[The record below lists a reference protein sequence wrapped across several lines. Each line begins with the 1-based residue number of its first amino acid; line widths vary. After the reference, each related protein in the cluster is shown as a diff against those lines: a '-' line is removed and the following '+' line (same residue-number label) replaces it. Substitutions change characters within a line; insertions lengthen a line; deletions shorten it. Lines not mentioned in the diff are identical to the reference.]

1 MSPPRPRLPT
11 APTAEAI
18 AGFSERDF
26 YLAEFRGRTV
36 AIALRE
42 ADASGLECL
51 QSVVAD
57 LVANSTRVVLL
68 SPEGGLLAR
77 ALGDRVITSGASDW
91 VGSLWCLL
99 REHGCAGVN
108 LGGEGNLA
116 TACRRAAER
125 LGFAKLVWIDAVGP
139 AAGDPTGSVS
149 YVDRAAL
156 DQMLAASE
164 LAPERR
170 ALLLEIFGMIEGGLP
185 AVNLCSLEGLE
196 RELFSYA
203 GSGTLFTRDGYTRVR
218 DLRLHEF
225 DAAHHLMLRGVTE
238 GYLAP
243 RSPEDQQRVL
253 AHAFGVFVE
262 DRYLAGIGALLP
274 HPGNAPSG
282 EVASLYTVTRILGE
296 GVGRHLIGFAR
307 DRARELGWTRLFAC
321 TTSETVGAF
330 FLRSGF
336 ESAAADSLPDSKWQG
351 YPESRREKLRC
362 FALPIEGEAG
372 EAGGGR

>member
-1 MSPPRPRLPT
+1 MIARSLSNTDAERSTGSRPPGSNASKGGGGFIVWHAGAST
-11 APTAEAI
+11 NTEAI

-99 REHGCAGVN
+99 REHGCAGIN

-139 AAGDPTGSVS
+139 AAGDPAPTFARV
-149 YVDRAAL
+149 AAL
-156 DQMLAASE
+156 REQL
-164 LAPERR
+164 R
-170 ALLLEIFGMIEGGLP
+170 A
-185 AVNLCSLEGLE
+185 
-196 RELFSYA
+196 
-203 GSGTLFTRDGYTRVR
+203 TT
-218 DLRLHEF
+218 DL
-225 DAAHHLMLRGVTE
+225 
-238 GYLAP
+238 
-243 RSPEDQQRVL
+243 
-253 AHAFGVFVE
+253 
-262 DRYLAGIGALLP
+262 
-274 HPGNAPSG
+274 
-282 EVASLYTVTRILGE
+282 
-296 GVGRHLIGFAR
+296 
-307 DRARELGWTRLFAC
+307 
-321 TTSETVGAF
+321 
-330 FLRSGF
+330 
-336 ESAAADSLPDSKWQG
+336 
-351 YPESRREKLRC
+351 
-362 FALPIEGEAG
+362 ALPILSLGMSGDLEAAIAAGSTMVRIGTALFGERA
-372 EAGGGR
+372 